1 MHAWNTEHIL
11 SRPPTSSQIFTSKD
25 KPKGGPH
32 GLHACEI
39 PLPLLLLLLYSY
51 HYVHNIIQGATR
63 QNLLGGPSMV
73 INEQMKSLSFQ
84 HGNLYY
90 HAEK

>member
-1 MHAWNTEHIL
+1 MRAIYACLEHRTY

-51 HYVHNIIQGATR
+51 HYVHNIIRGATR
-63 QNLLGGPSMV
+63 QNLLGGPSKV
-73 INEQMKSLSFQ
+73 INE
-84 HGNLYY
+84 
-90 HAEK
+90 

>member
-11 SRPPTSSQIFTSKD
+11 VHPHHHKYSLAKT

-51 HYVHNIIQGATR
+51 NYVHNIIQGLPGKTYWVGLQR
-63 QNLLGGPSMV
+63 
-73 INEQMKSLSFQ
+73 
-84 HGNLYY
+84 Y
-90 HAEK
+90 